1 MFIETFMQSTELRR
15 SRHPP
20 LVGCS
25 MEETFIRN
33 ALHLN
38 LFCREFLKSGM
49 KAEATMTT
57 TALRTARAM
66 PPRWGLIGVW
76 NVRL

>member
-1 MFIETFMQSTELRR
+1 MFIATIMQSTELRR
-15 SRHPP
+15 SRHPL

-25 MEETFIRN
+25 IEEAFIRN

-49 KAEATMTT
+49 KADVAMTT
-57 TALRTARAM
+57 DAFRKARAM
-66 PPRWGLIGVW
+66 PPRWGLIGV
-76 NVRL
+76 